1 LYVIDASSLAMSTYL
16 GTSPITTRP
25 AADGLGDWYF
35 GASDGN
41 LYEAQKQGQAMA
53 WVGTY
58 GAAGAAI
65 GSSPVVGAC
74 QVGVCVY
81 MASADTHAYEV
92 SLDARNA
99 ALTACISAQNMACTG
114 TNPRLWT
121 RAEIGVSGNAQ
132 MVHIQG
138 WSYYAG

>member
-1 LYVIDASSLAMSTYL
+1 
-16 GTSPITTRP
+16 
-25 AADGLGDWYF
+25 DGLGDWYF

-41 LYEAQKQGQAMA
+41 LYEVQKQGQGIAPI
-53 WVGTY
+53 GTY
-58 GAAGAAI
+58 GTAGAPI

-81 MASADTHAYEV
+81 LASADTHAYEV

-99 ALTACISAQNMACTG
+99 VLTACISAQNMTCTG

-121 RAEIGVSGNAQ
+121 RAEIGVSGNPQ